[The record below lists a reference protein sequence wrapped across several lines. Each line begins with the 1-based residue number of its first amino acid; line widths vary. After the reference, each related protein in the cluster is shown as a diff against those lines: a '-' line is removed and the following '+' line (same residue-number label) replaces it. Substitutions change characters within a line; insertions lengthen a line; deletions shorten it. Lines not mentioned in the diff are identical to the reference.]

1 MWPLGVV
8 VGDPGADDV
17 IGLFGAE
24 AHDVVQSFFLQA
36 SYNGFAVC
44 VGFGRFE
51 GRSDTSDTF
60 AFPKLPES
68 EREL

>member
-36 SYNGFAVC
+36 SYNGFTVC

-51 GRSDTSDTF
+51 GRSDTSDTV